1 MSQGDDFRRIISAEN
16 ANKYFTFYFKDN
28 NPNTK
33 PEKKNEAIL
42 YYNIAKFLKNPND
55 YTQNYSR
62 CINAIYFIAWSHGRE
77 CICPLCDEIERLM
90 SFYIYMN
97 QPSGPNSDRYK
108 KYQNEFY
115 RERENPIYVNWRNHF
130 NTCCV
135 YDAFCE
141 FP

>member
-1 MSQGDDFRRIISAEN
+1 
-16 ANKYFTFYFKDN
+16 
-28 NPNTK
+28 
-33 PEKKNEAIL
+33 
-42 YYNIAKFLKNPND
+42 
-55 YTQNYSR
+55 
-62 CINAIYFIAWSHGRE
+62 
-77 CICPLCDEIERLM
+77 
-90 SFYIYMN
+90 MN
-97 QPSGPNSDRYK
+97 QPSGPNSYAFLYQFMLRDRYK